1 MSAGC
6 VFGLRGTHAG
16 SGVEL
21 TFDARAVVF
30 DTDRALI
37 AEDRD
42 LYTDVYVAEL
52 TAPSAAYAFAVK
64 PLSVD
69 FGERPLGSAVTRNF
83 WLSNKGTTAL
93 PLLRVFVRGE
103 DVAMFT
109 VAHAC
114 GVLIAPGTGCTIAVT
129 FTPTVVGSSTT
140 KVVVVAG
147 NRQVRERVVLGTGVQ
162 SP

>member
-69 FGERPLGSAVTRNF
+69 FGERPLGSAVTRNSG
-83 WLSNKGTTAL
+83 LVTRARRRCRCCACSC
-93 PLLRVFVRGE
+93 
-103 DVAMFT
+103 VAKMWP
-109 VAHAC
+109 C
-114 GVLIAPGTGCTIAVT
+114 SPSRMRAVC
-129 FTPTVVGSSTT
+129 
-140 KVVVVAG
+140 
-147 NRQVRERVVLGTGVQ
+147 
-162 SP
+162 